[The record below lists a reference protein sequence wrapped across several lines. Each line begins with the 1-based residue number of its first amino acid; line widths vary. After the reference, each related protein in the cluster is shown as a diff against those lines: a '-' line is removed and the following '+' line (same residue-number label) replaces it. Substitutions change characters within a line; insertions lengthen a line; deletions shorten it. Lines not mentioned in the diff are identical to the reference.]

1 MKITI
6 NVKPDR
12 YTINIYDRHSRLATT
27 SLRVFK
33 NGLKTSDACGLI
45 GQLRYAGY
53 DDEYMLEAIDDL
65 DMAVFDLMD
74 SMTNDTFIWRKN
86 K

>member
-12 YTINIYDRHSRLATT
+12 YTINIYDRDNRLAST
-27 SLRVFK
+27 SMHVFK
-33 NGLKTSDACGLI
+33 TGLKTSTACGLI
-45 GQLRYAGY
+45 EQLRYAGY

-65 DMAVFDLMD
+65 DMAVFDIMD
-74 SMTNDTFIWRKN
+74 SMTNDTFIWRAGK
-86 K
+86 